1 MAKPRRLQGAPSTE
15 APAPAPAPAPTP
27 APASAPVAAKPAEPK
42 REEPKREERKS
53 EKKPPTPVRQAEPPA
68 LPEPTGS
75 FAQPTATQREATVA
89 RALAPSTAAK
99 AAQAAA
105 VEATPQ
111 PAVAAGGAGT
121 TAVYVPSEQRMVFR
135 DGLLMPAE
143 LDPYQKYY
151 EALDRVEELR
161 RQGKIGQQVR
171 NASTAKGDMEVVY
184 RPALRPLKVTPK
196 PSREPIARQPILR
209 DVEMPTAEELDI
221 RVVGA
226 RKMQEVMRNRGLTK
240 AQQEENQM
248 EIARLEDQLSTQR
261 DQSTFDPEKSRA
273 EQMQARAEQMGAI
286 SSQLKQLAA
295 QQRGLTERLATQNA
309 TLREYG
315 MTDEEIK
322 SR

>member
-1 MAKPRRLQGAPSTE
+1 MAKPLKRPGAAPAPAAT
-15 APAPAPAPAPTP
+15 PAPAPAPAPVAA
-27 APASAPVAAKPAEPK
+27 APARAAAPAAKEKRK
-42 REEPKREERKS
+42 REEKREERIE
-53 EKKPPTPVRQAEPPA
+53 EKKPSSATTAPAPTAAEP
-68 LPEPTGS
+68 
-75 FAQPTATQREATVA
+75 
-89 RALAPSTAAK
+89 
-99 AAQAAA
+99 AA
-105 VEATPQ
+105 VTGAVETPATE
-111 PAVAAGGAGT
+111 VVG
-121 TAVYVPSEQRMVFR
+121 RR
-135 DGLLMPAE
+135 GLLAAVGIGPPVYGFTEDPTQPVFGPQAP
-143 LDPYQKYY
+143 DPYEKYY
-151 EALDRVEELR
+151 EALDRVEDLR
-161 RQGKIGQQVR
+161 RRGKIGVQVR
-171 NASTAKGDMEVVY
+171 KASTAKGDMEEVY

>member
-1 MAKPRRLQGAPSTE
+1 
-15 APAPAPAPAPTP
+15 
-27 APASAPVAAKPAEPK
+27 
-42 REEPKREERKS
+42 
-53 EKKPPTPVRQAEPPA
+53 
-68 LPEPTGS
+68 
-75 FAQPTATQREATVA
+75 
-89 RALAPSTAAK
+89 
-99 AAQAAA
+99 
-105 VEATPQ
+105 
-111 PAVAAGGAGT
+111 
-121 TAVYVPSEQRMVFR
+121 MVFR

-151 EALDRVEELR
+151 EALDRVEDLR
-161 RQGKIGQQVR
+161 RRGKIGVQVR
-171 NASTAKGDMEVVY
+171 KIRPERDVNEEEY

-226 RKMQEVMRNRGLTK
+226 RKMQEVMRDRALLQR
-240 AQQEENQM
+240 QQEENQM
-248 EIARLEDQLSTQR
+248 EIVRLEDQLSTQR

>member
-1 MAKPRRLQGAPSTE
+1 MAKPLKRPGAAPAPASTP
-15 APAPAPAPAPTP
+15 APAPAPAPA
-27 APASAPVAAKPAEPK
+27 AAKPASKPAESK
-42 REEPKREERKS
+42 REEPKREAKPAKESKVPKGRVEALES
-53 EKKPPTPVRQAEPPA
+53 EVEIEQ
-68 LPEPTGS
+68 
-75 FAQPTATQREATVA
+75 
-89 RALAPSTAAK
+89 APSADAASQDLSPYLTAL
-99 AAQAAA
+99 
-105 VEATPQ
+105 
-111 PAVAAGGAGT
+111 G
-121 TAVYVPSEQRMVFR
+121 
-135 DGLLMPAE
+135 
-143 LDPYQKYY
+143 
-151 EALDRVEELR
+151 RVEDLR
-161 RQGKIGQQVR
+161 RQGKIGAQVR
-171 NASTAKGDMEVVY
+171 KVSPERDVIEEEY

-273 EQMQARAEQMGAI
+273 EQMRARAEQMGAI